1 MIGGVPHT
9 LATHGWWIV
18 SRSAGIVAFVL
29 VSISVFLGLTMAGR
43 PYRQPGLT
51 RRLKVLHEQT
61 ALAALVAIAV
71 HGLGILLDP
80 WLKPGVVG
88 VTVPFAIGLH
98 RFWVALGILAGY
110 LAVLLGLSFYFRR
123 RIGARRWRV
132 AHRATIAVYLLGLL
146 HALGAGSD
154 ARSPFFLLWA
164 LGSGIPIAMLFAYR
178 LMKSP
183 LRGRDLAGPRR
194 RRSHPVFAEGTP
206 GWQDFER
213 ETRALRSRSAPA
225 GDARRSSS

>member
-29 VSISVFLGLTMAGR
+29 VSISVFLGLTMAGK

-51 RRLKVLHEQT
+51 RSLKALHEQT
-61 ALAALVAIAV
+61 ALAALIALAV

-80 WLKPGVVG
+80 WLQPGIVG
-88 VTVPFAIGLH
+88 VTVPFAISLH
-98 RFWVALGILAGY
+98 RFWIGLGIVAGY

-123 RIGARRWRV
+123 QIGARRWRT
-132 AHRATIAVYLLGLL
+132 AHRATIAVYLLGLV

-154 ARSPFFLLWA
+154 TRSPFFLLWVV
-164 LGSGIPIAMLFAYR
+164 GSGVPIAMLFAYR

-183 LRGRDLAGPRR
+183 LRGRDLARSRG

-206 GWQDFER
+206 AWQDFER
-213 ETRALRSRSAPA
+213 ETRALRSRGAPA